1 MHLLIEAQNNPYLL
15 NYTPTLIYR
24 KNDYLSVT
32 DLVCSLVSEII

>member
-15 NYTPTLIYR
+15 IIPTLIP

>member
-1 MHLLIEAQNNPYLL
+1 MHLLIEVQNNPYLL
-15 NYTPTLIYR
+15 NYTNVNLR